1 MNDQR
6 ARSDDDADATAIPGG
21 LTRRTL
27 IGAAA
32 AGAAAAALPAGAA
45 AAPRRRSAPRRGGR
59 ADVIVVG
66 AGLAGLTAAR
76 DLARRG
82 RSVIVLEGRDRVGGR
97 TRNESIGGGDV
108 LEVGGQWVGP
118 GQDRVLALARSV
130 GVKTFKSYFT
140 GTQTFEYQ
148 GKRTEFTGLIPP
160 LPEPDATEF
169 VQKLVE
175 LETLA
180 KQVPANA
187 PWTAARAREWDA
199 MTVETWKQQN
209 LRHDGGKFLIDLTV
223 QSIYACEP
231 RDVSFLHF
239 LFYGNAGGGF
249 TYLASTPGGAQDSRF
264 VGGSQLISQRVA
276 RALGRRVRLGAPVHA
291 IHRRGSRVLV
301 ESDAGT
307 FTGRRVVVALPPTL
321 AGRLDYDPI
330 LPALRDQLTQR
341 TPAGS
346 IIKVEAT
353 YPTPFWRKAGRSGY
367 TNSDVRPIGV
377 TWDNSPPSGKQG
389 ALISF
394 ICGSDARRYAGAP
407 VAARRRLA
415 LDGFA
420 RLFGPQAAKPTR
432 YIEGNWSAERFT
444 RGCYGAILPPGV
456 WTEYGP
462 ALRPAVGPI
471 HWAGAEYATKN
482 PGYMDGAVRSGEAAA
497 RAVLAAR

>member
-1 MNDQR
+1 MNDER
-6 ARSDDDADATAIPGG
+6 ARPDDRGASGSR

-27 IGAAA
+27 IGTAA
-32 AGAAAAALPAGAA
+32 AGAAVAALPSAA
-45 AAPRRRSAPRRGGR
+45 AATPSRRPTSRRGGH

-82 RSVIVLEGRDRVGGR
+82 RSVIVLEGRERVGGR
-97 TRNESIGGGDV
+97 TLNESIGGGDV

-130 GVKTFKSYFT
+130 GVRTFKTYFK

-148 GKRTEFTGLIPP
+148 GRRTDFTGVIPP
-160 LPEPDATEF
+160 LPEPDSTEF

-175 LETLA
+175 LERLA
-180 KQVPANA
+180 KTVPAAA
-187 PWTAARAREWDA
+187 PWTAPRAREWDA
-199 MTVETWKQQN
+199 MTVETWKQEN
-209 LRHDGGKFLIDLTV
+209 LRYDGGKFLIDLTV

-239 LFYGNAGGGF
+239 LFYANAGGGF
-249 TYLASTPGGAQDSRF
+249 IKLAGTPGGAQDSRF

-276 RALGRRVRLGAPVHA
+276 RALGRRVRLGTAAHA

-301 ESDAGT
+301 ESDGGT

-346 IIKVEAT
+346 VIKVEAT

-367 TNSDVRPIGV
+367 TNSDVRPIRV
-377 TWDNSPPSGKQG
+377 TWDNSPSSGKQG
-389 ALISF
+389 ALIGF
-394 ICGSDARRYAGAP
+394 LLGSDARRLVGAS
-407 VAARRRLA
+407 ASARRKIV
-415 LDGFA
+415 LDGFT
-420 RLFGPQAAKPTR
+420 RLFGPQAARPTR
-432 YIEGNWSAERFT
+432 YLEGNWSAERFT
-444 RGCYGAILPPGV
+444 RGCYGAFLPPGV
-456 WTEYGP
+456 WTEYGR

-471 HWAGAEYATKN
+471 HWAAAEYATKN

-497 RAVLAAR
+497 RAVLSAR